1 MVKVLL
7 INFVLEFFI
16 LIALEKIRGL
26 FAFLNLKFL
35 SFKKTFES
43 VPMISFFFHQYKS
56 VKNCKNYL
64 IYLLLLYF
72 Q

>member
-43 VPMISFFFHQYKS
+43 VPMISFFFS
-56 VKNCKNYL
+56 S
-64 IYLLLLYF
+64 I
-72 Q
+72 